1 MGAVPKAGDEGRL
14 TCASVLS
21 LDPPV
26 RLEQAEQARN
36 VAEGRNV
43 GHARR
48 QPLLDRRPL
57 CPLCSRLSKVVS
69 HELRSTRPLREGTL
83 REHSCGHAR
92 PLAVSRRRSFS
103 GVCGWF
109 VSVDSLACPRF
120 PPLCSM
126 VRRGSTVRVRQ
137 RASRKCLQIRRLSC
151 PGRKRLSRAGT
162 RGHSLM
168 FPRYVQRQT
177 GFGLFRRIRS
187 AGDPL
192 YTEQAEFDPEF
203 NPSCATSA
211 STAPSRRQTAM
222 SLAVGPGLYP
232 RPSNA
237 REGGHP

>member
-1 MGAVPKAGDEGRL
+1 LRRKIDDQVGLVKNVA
-14 TCASVLS
+14 CASVLS

-126 VRRGSTVRVRQ
+126 VRRGSPVRVRK
-137 RASRKCLQIRRLSC
+137 RASGKCLQMAPYSC
-151 PGRKRLSRAGT
+151 PPCKRLSRAGT
-162 RGHSLM
+162 RGHYLM
-168 FPRYVQRQT
+168 FPRWAHRHAE
-177 GFGLFRRIRS
+177 FSLFTRIRTSLTPSMPRNIMRGTRSGRDRRGACES
-187 AGDPL
+187 AGYGVLDEPP
-192 YTEQAEFDPEF
+192 AH
-203 NPSCATSA
+203 A
-211 STAPSRRQTAM
+211 
-222 SLAVGPGLYP
+222 
-232 RPSNA
+232 
-237 REGGHP
+237 